1 MNAVMEL
8 FKRRV
13 VEDSGPDPSMP
24 IGQCRYVVM
33 DTELT
38 GLDVKK
44 DSIVSVGAVAM
55 NGTKI
60 ILGETFY
67 EMVCPETALRSESIV
82 IHGIMPSEVVGK
94 PTFGAVLDDL
104 LKFCKGSVI
113 VGHFFSLDLKFLDK
127 EMKRLQRTKFRYPV
141 ADTLKT
147 HEWMQDQSR
156 GSRGQYD
163 ACEENKDLFSLANKY
178 HIQVSAAHNAL
189 MDAFI
194 TAQLFQRFLS
204 HLPALGVRTVKDLLR
219 ISKP

>member
-8 FKRRV
+8 FKRKDA
-13 VEDSGPDPSMP
+13 ENFCPGPAMP

-44 DSIVSVGAVAM
+44 DSIVSIGAVAM
-55 NGTKI
+55 TGGRI

-67 EMVCPETALRSESIV
+67 EMVSPETALRSESIV

-94 PTFGAVLDDL
+94 PSIGKVLDDF
-104 LKFCKGSVI
+104 LKFCDGAVV
-113 VGHFFSLDLKFLDK
+113 VGHFLSLDLAFLNK
-127 EMKRLQRTKFRYPV
+127 EMKRLQGRKFRYPV
-141 ADTLKT
+141 ADTLQA
-147 HEWMQDQSR
+147 HNWMQDQSR
-156 GSRGQYD
+156 GARSQYD
-163 ACEENKDLFSLANKY
+163 AYEENKDLFSLAKKY
-178 HIQVSAAHNAL
+178 QIQVSAAHNAL

-204 HLPALGVRTVKDLLR
+204 NLPALGVRTVKDLLQ
-219 ISKP
+219 IAKP

>member
-8 FKRRV
+8 FKRHAS
-13 VEDSGPDPSMP
+13 DDACPDPALP

-55 NGTKI
+55 AGGRI

-67 EMVCPETALRSESIV
+67 EMVSPETALRPESIV
-82 IHGIMPSEVVGK
+82 VHEIMPSEVVDK
-94 PTFGAVLDDL
+94 PSIGEVLNDF
-104 LKFCKGSVI
+104 LKFCEGAVV
-113 VGHFFSLDLKFLDK
+113 VGHFLSLDLAFLNK
-127 EMKRLQRTKFRYPV
+127 EMKRLQGRKFRQPV
-141 ADTLKT
+141 ADTLQV
-147 HEWMQDQSR
+147 HQWMQDNSR
-156 GSRGQYD
+156 GARGQYD
-163 ACEENKDLFSLANKY
+163 ACEENKDLFSLAKKY

-204 HLPALGVRTVKDLLR
+204 FLPGLGVGTVRELLR
-219 ISKP
+219 IGRP